1 MAQEIL
7 FVEDDKILG
16 EMYEYKFSKHGYS
29 AVVLGDAKNALNWLK
44 KNSPDCIVVD
54 ILLPGMNG
62 LQFIKNVRKNPK
74 HDNTKIV
81 ILTNL
86 TQANI
91 NLNSTVRDSLGV
103 SAYFVKSQIS
113 PKQLLDNI
121 DLILS
126 AEQTK

>member
-1 MAQEIL
+1 MARKIL
-7 FVEDDKILG
+7 FIEDDKILG
-16 EMYEYKFSKHGYS
+16 EMYEYKFSKYGYS
-29 AVVLGDAKNALNWLK
+29 VVVLSDAEKALGWLK
-44 KNSPDCIVVD
+44 NNSPDCIVVD

-74 HDNTKIV
+74 YDNTKIV

-103 SAYFVKSQIS
+103 GAFFVKSQIS

-126 AEQTK
+126 AKQAK